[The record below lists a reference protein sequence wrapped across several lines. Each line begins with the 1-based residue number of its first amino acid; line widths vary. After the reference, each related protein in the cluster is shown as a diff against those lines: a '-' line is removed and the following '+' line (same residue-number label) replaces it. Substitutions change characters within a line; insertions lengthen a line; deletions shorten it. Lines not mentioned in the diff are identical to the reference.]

1 MANLMDFCETLAME
15 GRLAQQY
22 VEFLDETEN
31 KQARQDVKKLIS
43 LSTQKM
49 KILHGLVKDA
59 PWNLK

>member
-1 MANLMDFCETLAME
+1 MANLMDFCEALAME

-22 VEFLDETEN
+22 VEFLDEAEN
-31 KQARQDVKKLIS
+31 KQAKRDIKKLVA

-49 KILHGLVKDA
+49 KILHGIVKDA

>member
-1 MANLMDFCETLAME
+1 MANLMDFCEALAME

-31 KQARQDVKKLIS
+31 KKAKQDLKKLVA

-49 KILHGLVKDA
+49 KILHAIIKEA

>member
-1 MANLMDFCETLAME
+1 MANLMDFCEALAME

-49 KILHGLVKDA
+49 KILHGLVKNA